1 MKDND
6 NILRELQFLA
16 GLTPN
21 DQDLG
26 KKVRAIVN
34 APSNNPE
41 RSCDI
46 EDEDCI
52 SCGS

>member
-16 GLTPN
+16 GLNPN
-21 DQDLG
+21 DQELG

-34 APSNNPE
+34 APCNNPE
-41 RSCDI
+41 RTCEI
-46 EDEDCI
+46 NDEDCLN
-52 SCGS
+52 CGS